1 MTKDQITDYEHL
13 KEAVEK
19 ANKERED
26 IEKIINGVDG
36 TGKIF
41 SITMPAGIKDKINRA
56 HIDMTIKIEDLLKE
70 YKKDLNKL
78 IESI

>member
-1 MTKDQITDYEHL
+1 MTKDQIRDYELL

-19 ANKERED
+19 ADKERED
-26 IEKIINGVDG
+26 ISKIISVVDG

-41 SITMPAGIKDKINRA
+41 SITMSAGIKDKINRA